1 MALTSFQVQRIATAS
16 TFLQPPPIVLP
27 MKELF
32 RSTDPVRISRA
43 VAVLEDHDIPTFE
56 MDQHMSVLEG
66 SLGIL
71 PRRVMV
77 ADRDAFMARAILRD
91 VGLDE

>member
-1 MALTSFQVQRIATAS
+1 
-16 TFLQPPPIVLP
+16 

-32 RSTDPVRISRA
+32 RSTDPVRISYA
-43 VAVLEDHDIPTFE
+43 VSLLKEEGIPTFE

-71 PRRVMV
+71 PRRLMV
-77 ADRDAFMARAILRD
+77 ADRDEFMARAVLRD
-91 VGLDE
+91 TGLDE